1 MALATQVDTTPL
13 IITIP
18 HELQL
23 IEWGLL
29 APQLLAP
36 GDLLQLHEYEQL
48 TDRQGNVLSTQR
60 SFDDLLKAYAPKEAR
75 LVPHARAR
83 WCLKVLSLARRE
95 KRLALVDQAHS
106 SKRGLLKALY
116 ILVEGTTSTA
126 CIKPSRLTEGLAPS
140 EGARV
145 SAFVAVVPQGMHQA
159 ADYVIPQSYPI
170 QSIPWKNNRS
180 LPFTVLRVEE
190 GPFLH
195 RDPMTKHLAPH
206 AQSRRLKE
214 YQDLVILTARFV
226 QMRQRR
232 DCRKAGG
239 TATMDLTE
247 QSWDYSLSVPQSEP
261 ECLLQRI
268 KQWRARVLVKL
279 GTDKNTTVPVYWEAS
294 QVQLSTRKETEGALK
309 LRISLTE
316 LADILKAKRMMPV
329 HFSHEIIPKAQRN
342 PRATVDEEGE
352 LETQLATGP
361 KTVWVEPACI
371 TTEQENVIFT
381 FSKCFLHPQQSM
393 LFVQAPAGTGK
404 TRMIGAIVGSLRS
417 KPSTLAKGIV
427 LTATTNNAATNLL
440 EAVKKRQ
447 RLTRIPRISVRQF
460 GTFPCKGIVLTAT
473 TNNAATNLLEAIC
486 KEDLGTT
493 KVLLLQSD
501 LEDRRTRSDENRVGD
516 AHRLRSYATS
526 LLDSPLAR
534 DQDKDLLRRFVEKKD
549 ACQRPTMESRVTSLV
564 IRLCRPDIIVA
575 TMAMVQAHH
584 RSIRRMANV
593 LLID

>member
-381 FSKCFLHPQQSM
+381 FSKVTFSSACNLGHQEPKSS
-393 LFVQAPAGTGK
+393 AP
-404 TRMIGAIVGSLRS
+404 SW
-417 KPSTLAKGIV
+417 
-427 LTATTNNAATNLL
+427 
-440 EAVKKRQ
+440 
-447 RLTRIPRISVRQF
+447 
-460 GTFPCKGIVLTAT
+460 
-473 TNNAATNLLEAIC
+473 
-486 KEDLGTT
+486 
-493 KVLLLQSD
+493 
-501 LEDRRTRSDENRVGD
+501 
-516 AHRLRSYATS
+516 ATS
-526 LLDSPLAR
+526 L
-534 DQDKDLLRRFVEKKD
+534 
-549 ACQRPTMESRVTSLV
+549 
-564 IRLCRPDIIVA
+564 
-575 TMAMVQAHH
+575 
-584 RSIRRMANV
+584 
-593 LLID
+593 